1 MKEEILKYDV
11 IFCIIV
17 VVISVLLL
25 DVIKGFIY

>member
-1 MKEEILKYDV
+1 MKEEIFKYDV
-11 IFCIIV
+11 IFCMIV

>member
-1 MKEEILKYDV
+1 MKEEIFKYDV